1 VTRKRIVVESLPGAA
16 KPRDPRFDPAVLS
29 HSAATTKQN
38 PAATNKAYAFLDDY
52 RASEIK
58 QLQEQFA
65 QTKDAA
71 EKADLKR
78 AITSATDRQRAL
90 DHKKHKQKV
99 LSDHRKRERQ
109 MMRQGQK
116 SRPWFLKKSDL
127 KRELL
132 VKKYDSMGTR
142 EKSKALL
149 RRRKKLASKERKDM
163 PWSRRGLEGE
173 GEIAKRGGTGA
184 GAGTKN
190 NNNSGGDNKK
200 TRRN

>member
-1 VTRKRIVVESLPGAA
+1 VSRKRVVVESLTGAA

-29 HSAATTKQN
+29 HGVTKPN
-38 PAATNKAYAFLDDY
+38 PAAANKAYAFLDEY

-58 QLQEQFA
+58 QLKEQLA
-65 QTKDAA
+65 QTKDLA

-90 DHKKHKQKV
+90 DHKKRQQEI

-116 SRPWFLKKSDL
+116 SHPWFLKKSDL

-132 VKKYDSMGTR
+132 VKKYDSMGAK
-142 EKSKALL
+142 EKSKALQ

-163 PWSRRGLEGE
+163 PWSRRGLEG
-173 GEIAKRGGTGA
+173 ITKSGGG
-184 GAGTKN
+184 GSN
-190 NNNSGGDNKK
+190 NNDSGGDK
-200 TRRN
+200 TKRMRT